1 MRVVIQRS
9 KNSSVSVDKKV
20 VGKINYGLV
29 VLVWFTEGD
38 TLKDIDYII
47 NKIINVRIFDG
58 DPEKSVIDVGGEI
71 LAISQFTLYANAKKG
86 RRPSY
91 IEALANAEAKEMY
104 NLFVER
110 LKATDVKV
118 ETGIFGADMEVN
130 IVNDGP
136 FTIII
141 DSKE

>member
-9 KNSSVSVDKKV
+9 KASSVVVDKKV
-20 VGKINYGLV
+20 VGSIKSGLV
-29 VLVWFTEGD
+29 LLVAFTEGD
-38 TLKDIDYII
+38 TIKEIDYMI
-47 NKIINVRIFDG
+47 NKIINMRIFDG
-58 DPEKSVIDVGGEI
+58 TPEQSLLEVGGEI
-71 LAISQFTLYANAKKG
+71 LAISQFTLYADATKG

-91 IEALANAEAKEMY
+91 FKALKSEEADKLY

-110 LKATDVKV
+110 LKETNIKV

-136 FTIII
+136 CTIIL
-141 DSKE
+141 DSN

>member
-29 VLVWFTEGD
+29 VLVGFTEGD

-47 NKIINVRIFDG
+47 NKIINVRIFEG